1 MLQQKIDT
9 SAIEAIGRRNQR
21 RWPKWVALALLV
33 ALAAGGLWYW
43 QAIGG
48 AAAQLRYTTALAAKA
63 DITVVVTAT
72 GTIQPLNQVDISS
85 ELSGTVR
92 AVNVDYNDPVKKGD
106 VLATLDTDSLDAAVA
121 AARATLSSRQAGL
134 AEAKATLAEKQESFD
149 RARKLSGRGIASQ
162 ESLQTAR
169 AGLLRAEAAIETAKA
184 NVLAAEADLKLR
196 ETNLKKACIC
206 APIDGIVLDRTVEP
220 GQIVAASLQA
230 PKLFTLA
237 ESLDSMELTVSIDEA
252 DIGQVEIGDMAKFT
266 VEAWQERSFQ
276 ASIAELRYA
285 PETVD
290 GVVTYKAVLAVKNAD
305 LSLRPGM
312 TATADITVA
321 ERKGV
326 LAVPNAALRYAP
338 PREQASGGGR
348 TGLLGLI
355 MPRRSRPQPAASGIS
370 EGSDGMRSVYVL
382 RGGAPAAVKVKTG
395 ASNGDVTEVI
405 GGELKDGDAVITA
418 SSAAR

>member
-1 MLQQKIDT
+1 MMQQKIDT
-9 SAIEAIGRRNQR
+9 SAIEAIGRRKQR
-21 RWPKWVALALLV
+21 SWPKWAALGLAV
-33 ALAAGGLWYW
+33 ALAAAGFWYW
-43 QAIGG
+43 QGNGGG
-48 AAAQLRYTTALAAKA
+48 AAAVTYTTVPAAKA
-63 DITVVVTAT
+63 DIVVKVTAT

-92 AVNVDYNDPVKKGD
+92 AVNVDYNDMVKAGD
-106 VLATLDTDSLDAAVA
+106 VLAALDTDKLEASVSAAKA
-121 AARATLSSRQAGL
+121 ALSARQAGL
-134 AEAKATLAEKQESFD
+134 AEAQATLAEKQDAFTRSE
-149 RARKLSGRGIASQ
+149 KLSGRGISSQ

-169 AGLLRAEAAIETAKA
+169 AALLRAEAAIETAKA
-184 NVLAAEADLKLR
+184 NVLAAEADLKLQ

-237 ESLDSMELTVSIDEA
+237 ESLDSMELTVAIDEA
-252 DIGQVEIGDMAKFT
+252 DIGQVEIGNEASFT
-266 VEAWQERSFQ
+266 VEAWQDRTFE
-276 ASIAELRYA
+276 AAITGLRYA

-290 GVVTYKAVLAVKNAD
+290 GVVTYKAVLAVTNED

-338 PREQASGGGR
+338 PRSAQGNTR
-348 TGLLGLI
+348 TGLLGMI
-355 MPRRSRPQPAASGIS
+355 MPRPPGGQTATSNAANADGTRSLW
-370 EGSDGMRSVYVL
+370 VL
-382 RGGAPAAVKVKTG
+382 RDGAPAEVKVKTG
-395 ASNGDVTEVI
+395 ATDGEATEI
-405 GGELKDGDAVITA
+405 AEGELKEGDAVITA
-418 SSAAR
+418 SAAAK